1 MKKPAVFLDRDG
13 VLNEE
18 ISYISKVDDLHI
30 FPYVQSC
37 VRKIHELG
45 YFVIVISNQSGI
57 ARGIIEE
64 EIILEINNKLKT
76 ETGVDAIYFCP
87 HHPKGIVQKYAIQCE
102 CRKPGIGMIKSACK
116 DYEID
121 LEQSFMVGDRASD
134 IKTGINCGIKTILLE
149 SGYGSARLEEL
160 VEADFVMNDL
170 RDVVKKLE
178 ELR

>member
-64 EIILEINNKLKT
+64 EIILEINNKLKI

-160 VEADFVMNDL
+160 VEVDFVMNDL